1 MFHDRMRK
9 EVMNTAKD
17 ASLKVEGEQ
26 RHSDGKEMPESSI
39 TVFISAE
46 EWRPS
51 AGKPCVCM
59 FLSRKIQHM

>member
-9 EVMNTAKD
+9 EVMSTAKD

-39 TVFISAE
+39 TVRIVYAYRYTLYFCRSVE
-46 EWRPS
+46 T
-51 AGKPCVCM
+51 
-59 FLSRKIQHM
+59 